1 MKFFRT
7 VFLLSCAAW
16 AAFPA
21 PICSAEIRASERGT
35 PPLLGV
41 AYYDADHLYDTVP
54 SPFYDD
60 SDYTPGGR
68 YGWNAAR
75 YMRKVCHVAAVVD
88 SMSLPI
94 VALWSVENEA
104 VVRDIAATCKGDYV
118 YLHRTL
124 NSLDGMDFALLY
136 HGDVF
141 FPAYVESGRRYLYV
155 EGVVRRMEVPGR
167 FAQSRSAARQVRVD
181 TLGLVLCT
189 DARML
194 RWIVGELRDDR
205 PGVKLLVLGR
215 TLSPS
220 FEPAAAGLMDTHAR
234 VEARGR
240 GNIRTRTGWRM
251 RDRILA
257 DTALRT
263 TGGDVFAR
271 RFLVDPATA
280 YPLKTFEN
288 GRYKGGYSYALPVY
302 VYVE

>member
-7 VFLLSCAAW
+7 VFLLSCIVWGLLSASTGSAGN
-16 AAFPA
+16 
-21 PICSAEIRASERGT
+21 PIPVRGSAQ
-35 PPLLGV
+35 PLGI

-68 YGWNAAR
+68 YGWNTAR
-75 YMRKVCHVAAVVD
+75 YMRKVRHVAAVID

-104 VVRDIAATCKGDYV
+104 VVRDIAAACVGDYV

-141 FPAYVESGRRYLYV
+141 YPGYIESGRRYLYV
-155 EGVVRRMEVPGR
+155 EGVVRRMEGPGR
-167 FAQSRSAARQVRVD
+167 FAQRRSATPRVRVD
-181 TLGLVLCT
+181 TLGLVLCSDT
-189 DARML
+189 RMVK
-194 RWIVGELRDDR
+194 WVVEELRDDR

-215 TLSPS
+215 SQL
-220 FEPAAAGLMDTHAR
+220 FEPAEAGLVDAHAR
-234 VEARGR
+234 AAARGR
-240 GNIRTRTGWRM
+240 GNIRIRTGWRM

-271 RFLVDPATA
+271 RFLVDHNTT
-280 YPLKTFEN
+280 YPIKTFEN
-288 GRYKGGYSYALPVY
+288 GRYRGGYSYALPVY
-302 VYVE
+302 VYIE

>member
-1 MKFFRT
+1 
-7 VFLLSCAAW
+7 
-16 AAFPA
+16 
-21 PICSAEIRASERGT
+21 
-35 PPLLGV
+35 
-41 AYYDADHLYDTVP
+41 
-54 SPFYDD
+54 
-60 SDYTPGGR
+60 
-68 YGWNAAR
+68 
-75 YMRKVCHVAAVVD
+75 
-88 SMSLPI
+88 MSLPI

-104 VVRDIAATCKGDYV
+104 VVRDIAAACKGDYV

-215 TLSPS
+215 TQSPS

-288 GRYKGGYSYALPVY
+288 SRYKGGYSYALPVY